1 MYNRVEL
8 KINKIN
14 EGAIMP
20 TYAHMGDSGMDL
32 HIPNNYFK
40 VKEVMDSIVIEDG
53 TYTLQPLERI
63 IIKTGLKVSFGSQ
76 YELQI
81 RSKSGRAIKEGLVV
95 INQPGTVE
103 FTYQGEICVGLINL
117 SNEPIILENGKP
129 IAQMVLAPVVNHTN
143 SDIYIR
149 EYNNVPDDEFY
160 PFKTSRGN
168 DGIGSTYLEFNKG
181 EK

>member
-14 EGAIMP
+14 EKAITP
-20 TYAHMGDSGMDL
+20 TYAHMGDSGMDIF
-32 HIPNNYFK
+32 IPKNYFYPLDPK
-40 VKEVMDSIVIEDG
+40 A
-53 TYTLQPLERI
+53 TLEPLERI
-63 IIKTGLKVSFGSQ
+63 IIKTGLKVSFSSN

-117 SNEPIILENGKP
+117 SNKPITLENGKP
-129 IAQMVLAPVVNHTN
+129 IAQMVLVPVINDVNSN
-143 SDIYIR
+143 VCIR
-149 EYNNVPDDEFY
+149 EFNNIPDEEFY
-160 PFKTSRGN
+160 DFKTSRGS
-168 DGIGSTYLEFNKG
+168 DGIGSTYTEFKKG
-181 EK
+181 E

>member
-1 MYNRVEL
+1 MLERVEL

-32 HIPNNYFK
+32 HIPNNYFYPLDPK
-40 VKEVMDSIVIEDG
+40 A
-53 TYTLQPLERI
+53 TLNPLERI
-63 IIKTGLKVSFGSQ
+63 IIKTGLKVSFGSK

-95 INQPGTVE
+95 INQPGTIE

-117 SNEPIILENGKP
+117 SNKPITLENGKP
-129 IAQMVLAPVVNHTN
+129 IAQMVLVPVVNHTN

-149 EYNNVPDDEFY
+149 ECFNVPDEDFY
-160 PFKTSRGN
+160 PFKTSRGS
-168 DGIGSTYLEFNKG
+168 DGIGSTYTEFNKG
-181 EK
+181 E

>member
-8 KINKIN
+8 KINRIN

-40 VKEVMDSIVIEDG
+40 DKKDG
-53 TYTLQPLERI
+53 TYTLKPLERI

-95 INQPGTVE
+95 INQPGTIE

-129 IAQMVLAPVVNHTN
+129 IAQMVLVPVVNNIN
-143 SDIYIR
+143 SNIYIR
-149 EYNNVPDDEFY
+149 EYNNLPDDEFF

-168 DGIGSTYLEFNKG
+168 DGIGSTYTEFNKG

>member
-8 KINKIN
+8 RINRIN
-14 EGAIMP
+14 EGAIIP

-40 VKEVMDSIVIEDG
+40 DKEDG
-53 TYTLQPLERI
+53 TYTLKHLERI
-63 IIKTGLKVSFGSQ
+63 IIKTGLKVSFSSK

-129 IAQMVLAPVVNHTN
+129 IAQMVLVPVVNNIN
-143 SDIYIR
+143 SNIYIR
-149 EYNNVPDDEFY
+149 EYNNVLDDEFF

-168 DGIGSTYLEFNKG
+168 DGIGSTYTEFNKG

>member
-1 MYNRVEL
+1 MYNKVEL
-8 KINKIN
+8 KINRIN
-14 EGAIMP
+14 GGAIMP

-40 VKEVMDSIVIEDG
+40 DKEYG
-53 TYTLQPLERI
+53 TYTLKPLERI
-63 IIKTGLKVSFGSQ
+63 IIKTGLKVSFGSK

-129 IAQMVLAPVVNHTN
+129 IAQMVLVPVVNNIN
-143 SDIYIR
+143 SNIYIR

-168 DGIGSTYLEFNKG
+168 DGIGSTYTEFNKG